1 MTRIMVVDDHPVVRE
16 GIVAALSADDDFEV
30 TADAASSEEALQLA
44 RSVDPDVVVL
54 DMRLGAAD
62 GGAQL
67 CADLRDALPRVRVV
81 VFTSYPSEL
90 TMLDAFR
97 AGATGFLVKD
107 SDVNLLRQA
116 VRTVADGGTFVD
128 SRVASK
134 LVDVAT
140 KGRRAKGPF
149 NLTMQEMRV
158 LALLPRGL
166 SNRQIGAELGLSEQ
180 TVKSHLQHAMAK
192 LRVHDRTE
200 AAAIAIR
207 EGLA

>member
-54 DMRLGAAD
+54 DMRLGAGD
-62 GGAQL
+62 RGAQL

-166 SNRQIGAELGLSEQ
+166 SNRQIGVELGLSEQ